1 MKLNDLNM
9 IEDSIQGN
17 SFIVFR
23 RGTAFLFL
31 IGIMVFMY
39 LSEFNNTQALLLIIS
54 ATIGGYMAL
63 NIGANDVAD
72 NIGPAVGSQA
82 LTLAGAIFIAMI
94 FESAG
99 FLIEGGHIVSTIK
112 NGIINPA
119 LIGDTDN
126 VVWLM
131 MAALFAAAVWINL
144 ATYVNAPVSTVYSIV
159 GGVLG
164 AGIAAGG
171 WQMAD
176 WNLMAAITA
185 SWVISPIIGGV
196 IAAGLMYLIKQ
207 QITYKKDKL
216 SAAKKMVPVLLMLM
230 TGVFSSYLMVK
241 GIKIEISTAFI
252 SGLVIAIVVY
262 FLLRPLIECKASRL
276 SNNKQ
281 SINQLFTLPL
291 IVATALLSFA
301 HGASDV
307 ASVVGPLAAI
317 HESISNSVNAATV
330 DSSNITSV
338 PIWVMIVGTAGLTLG
353 LVLYGPKLIR
363 TVGSKITELD
373 KMCAFCIALAASIT
387 VLIAI
392 QFGLPVS
399 STHIAIGAIFGI
411 GFLRE
416 SINVNYNKMMIEDT
430 HQHKENDSMSKL
442 LQQFQQAPVIE
453 KTVALKLLNQAST
466 QLNVSNDHQQYK
478 NFSNNIWI
486 KLTVLYRIAAAW
498 IITVPATGIL
508 GAIIYFSI
516 RGFILP

>member
-1 MKLNDLNM
+1 
-9 IEDSIQGN
+9 
-17 SFIVFR
+17 
-23 RGTAFLFL
+23 
-31 IGIMVFMY
+31 
-39 LSEFNNTQALLLIIS
+39 
-54 ATIGGYMAL
+54 
-63 NIGANDVAD
+63 
-72 NIGPAVGSQA
+72 
-82 LTLAGAIFIAMI
+82 
-94 FESAG
+94 
-99 FLIEGGHIVSTIK
+99 
-112 NGIINPA
+112 
-119 LIGDTDN
+119 
-126 VVWLM
+126 
-131 MAALFAAAVWINL
+131 
-144 ATYVNAPVSTVYSIV
+144 
-159 GGVLG
+159 
-164 AGIAAGG
+164 
-171 WQMAD
+171 
-176 WNLMAAITA
+176 
-185 SWVISPIIGGV
+185 
-196 IAAGLMYLIKQ
+196 
-207 QITYKKDKL
+207 
-216 SAAKKMVPVLLMLM
+216 
-230 TGVFSSYLMVK
+230 
-241 GIKIEISTAFI
+241 
-252 SGLVIAIVVY
+252 
-262 FLLRPLIECKASRL
+262 
-276 SNNKQ
+276 
-281 SINQLFTLPL
+281 
-291 IVATALLSFA
+291 
-301 HGASDV
+301 
-307 ASVVGPLAAI
+307 
-317 HESISNSVNAATV
+317 
-330 DSSNITSV
+330 
-338 PIWVMIVGTAGLTLG
+338 MIVGTAGLTLG